1 MNDFQNI
8 VVLGGGFGGVVTALE
23 LEKSLPFGFKLF
35 LIDKVAFQSF
45 HTVLYEVAT
54 AVMPKERK
62 IDFKNL
68 SGTANIDHLQIFK
81 NKRIKLIHNQIEDIN
96 LIENQIILSHGQKVE
111 YSYLVFALGSQTEYY
126 SIEGA
131 ENYATGFKTTED
143 VLNFRNNTEEFFY
156 NEKKTAGS
164 VKIVI
169 VGGGATGCELA
180 AELCGFLKKLALKH
194 NTSFKNNQITLIEA
208 QDTLLLGSSNWLKK
222 SAKKRLNLLG
232 INLITSCAVS
242 KVEPNLVITMDGAK
256 IEFDI
261 LVWTAGVR
269 APAFFKKIQSLPTE
283 EKKGSIKTENDLR
296 IFGFDN
302 LFAIGDNSFCYKYE
316 KGYPQTAQ
324 VAIAQAK
331 LAAKN
336 IIANISGQKMLDFE
350 KKSHP
355 FIVPLGGKWTLAD
368 LEIVKLKGFFGW
380 VVKKL
385 VELKYLIM
393 VLPVV
398 DAFKIWLK
406 GLVIYQYND

>member
-1 MNDFQNI
+1 MESKNI
-8 VVLGGGFGGVVTALE
+8 VVLGGGFGGVVTALQ
-23 LEKSLPFGFKLF
+23 LEKSLPLDFNLI
-35 LIDKVAFQSF
+35 LIDKVPFQSF
-45 HTVLYEVAT
+45 HTVLYEVAS

-68 SGTANIDHLQIFK
+68 SGTANINHLQIFK

-96 LIENQIILSHGQKVE
+96 LIENQIILSHGQKIE

-126 SIEGA
+126 SIDGA
-131 ENYATGFKTTED
+131 ANYATGFKTTED
-143 VLNFRNNTEEFFY
+143 ALNFRNSTEELLY
-156 NEKKTAGS
+156 NKNQTAEN

-169 VGGGATGCELA
+169 AGGGATGCELA
-180 AELCGFLKKLALKH
+180 AELCGFLKKLSLKH
-194 NTSFKNNQITLIEA
+194 DFNYKNNQITLIEA
-208 QDTLLLGSSNWLKK
+208 QETLLLGSGKWLKK
-222 SAKKRLNLLG
+222 SAKKRLNLFG

-242 KVEPNLVITMDGAK
+242 KVEPNLVITADGAK

-269 APAFFKKIQSLPTE
+269 APAFFKKIRGLPTE
-283 EKKGSIKTENDLR
+283 DKKGSIKTENDLR
-296 IFGFDN
+296 VSGFNN
-302 LFAIGDNSFCYKYE
+302 LFAIGDNSFCYKSAT
-316 KGYPQTAQ
+316 GGFPQTAQ
-324 VAIAQAK
+324 IAIAQGK

-336 IIANISGQKMLDFE
+336 IIADISNQKMLDFE

-355 FIVPLGGKWTLAD
+355 FIVPLGGKWALAD
-368 LEIVKLKGFFGW
+368 LEIIKLKGFLGW
-380 VVKKL
+380 IVKKL

-406 GLVIYQYND
+406 GVEIYGYND